1 LTTVFIFVH
10 TWGVFISRRSLRALP
25 ITALA
30 VAGLAGLTACGGGE
44 AGAGGP
50 EKSEIVASFYPVA
63 WLAGKVGGPDAE
75 VRTLTKPGTEPHDL
89 ELTARQIADV
99 GKADY
104 SIYVKGVQPA
114 MDDAVRKH
122 ANGKALDA
130 ASVVKTIPAP
140 SGDDGHEHG
149 HEHEGAEGHGQEKDA
164 QAAPDPHVWLDPSRM
179 ATIATAFGERLAAA
193 DTARASGYKSRAAAL
208 AAQLNALD
216 QAYRDGLKSCRQKT
230 IVTAHAAFGYLADR
244 YGLKQVS
251 IAGVDPSS
259 EPSPKRLAELT
270 HEVKDAGATTVFTE
284 TLVSPKVAES
294 LARSAGVRTAVLD
307 PVEGVKEG
315 SSEDYLSIMRKNL
328 ETLKPALG
336 CS

>member
-1 LTTVFIFVH
+1 M
-10 TWGVFISRRSLRALP
+10 FISRRPFRTLP
-25 ITALA
+25 IAVLA
-30 VAGLAGLTACGGGE
+30 VAGLTGLAACGGGGG
-44 AGAGGP
+44 AGAGRSGTT
-50 EKSEIVASFYPVA
+50 EIVASFYPVA

-75 VRTLTKPGTEPHDL
+75 VRTLTKPGAEPHDL

-104 SIYVKGVQPA
+104 AIYVKGVQPA

-122 ANGKALDA
+122 ANDKALDV

-140 SGDDGHEHG
+140 TGDDGHGHDHG
-149 HEHEGAEGHGQEKDA
+149 HEHEGEEGHGQEKQADA
-164 QAAPDPHVWLDPSRM
+164 AQDPHVWLDPSRM

-193 DTARASGYKSRAAAL
+193 DSAHASGYKSRAAAL
-208 AAQLNALD
+208 AAELNALD
-216 QAYRDGLKSCRQKT
+216 QAYKAGLTSCKQKT

-284 TLVSPKVAES
+284 TLVSPRVAES

-307 PVEGVKEG
+307 PVEGVREG